1 MATAADPPAMMRA
14 SSWKV
19 KGPTMTRSVVGR
31 TVATELALE
40 GNAPR
45 ATYSSD
51 PPGWCCSVDS
61 CCRLPSATRRL
72 CGGEAWVQWRLM
84 DGLVVVGLAGV
95 GSAIGRGK
103 DGRRGATPTEEKR
116 ANGVVDR
123 TVGGHGQVLP
133 GRGGR
138 SRGTTATVVDGDGD
152 GRAHKDSARTGRG
165 LAARQRTTQTHTHTH
180 TQLTVNR
187 DTHSQS
193 CQATRFVRVASL
205 ELGRGREG
213 QICNTLSWIEH
224 RLGHCAAQPGACR
237 PCPAGGCA
245 RGGRADHLGRSAQ
258 GRSRPLVRTQT
269 DTALVH
275 FPSANNTLSN
285 LLATHCTRVHT
296 AEKAVAPVVE
306 IACREMRLQ
315 GPAVLVGASH
325 LKRLIGPSRIRQ
337 VKAQTRMEGR
347 WKWKWRC

>member
-1 MATAADPPAMMRA
+1 MAIAADPPAMMRA

-19 KGPTMTRSVVGR
+19 KGPTMMRSVVGR

-61 CCRLPSATRRL
+61 CCRLPSATRRW
-72 CGGEAWVQWRLM
+72 CGGEDWVQWRLM

-95 GSAIGRGK
+95 DSAIGRGK
-103 DGRRGATPTEEKR
+103 DGRRGATTTEEQR

-138 SRGTTATVVDGDGD
+138 SRRTTATVVDGDGD
-152 GRAHKDSARTGRG
+152 GRAHEDSARTGRG
-165 LAARQRTTQTHTHTH
+165 LAARQRTTQTQTQTQ

-213 QICNTLSWIEH
+213 QICNTLPWIEH
-224 RLGHCAAQPGACR
+224 RLGHCPAQPGAVLPL
-237 PCPAGGCA
+237 PCWRLCQGAEQTIWAGQHKVDQG
-245 RGGRADHLGRSAQ
+245 HLFEPK
-258 GRSRPLVRTQT
+258 RPL
-269 DTALVH
+269 
-275 FPSANNTLSN
+275 PSSIFHLHTTPCSTCWRHIAP
-285 LLATHCTRVHT
+285 ACTPPRR
-296 AEKAVAPVVE
+296 PGS
-306 IACREMRLQ
+306 RGRDRL
-315 GPAVLVGASH
+315 P
-325 LKRLIGPSRIRQ
+325 
-337 VKAQTRMEGR
+337 
-347 WKWKWRC
+347 